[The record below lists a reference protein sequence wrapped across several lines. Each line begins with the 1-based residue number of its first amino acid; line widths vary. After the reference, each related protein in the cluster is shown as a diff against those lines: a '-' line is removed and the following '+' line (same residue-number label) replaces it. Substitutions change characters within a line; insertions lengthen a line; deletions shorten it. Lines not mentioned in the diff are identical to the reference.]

1 MIEGIESEIEK
12 QLQGSQ
18 ILWKSSDDDDKK
30 ESIIKGLF
38 DEYKESEIRFD
49 KYKTGNN

>member
-1 MIEGIESEIEK
+1 MIEGIENEIEK

-18 ILWKSSDDDDKK
+18 ILWKSIEEDKK
-30 ESIIKGLF
+30 GSTIKGIF

-49 KYKTGNN
+49 KYKTGN